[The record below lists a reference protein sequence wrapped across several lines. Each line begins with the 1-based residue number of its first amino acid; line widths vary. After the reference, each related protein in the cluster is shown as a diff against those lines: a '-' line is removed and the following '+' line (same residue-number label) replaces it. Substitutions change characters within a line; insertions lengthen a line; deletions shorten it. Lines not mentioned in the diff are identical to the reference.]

1 MSIREKLTQDMK
13 EAMKAKQADRL
24 SVIRMALAKFKETD
38 IEWRLKNVETTPEP
52 ELIVVLTKMVKQ
64 RKESAQT
71 YRDNARED
79 AALKELAEIDVL
91 NEYLPKPLSE
101 DEVSQAIT
109 QAISESEAKDVNDTG
124 KVVAYLK
131 EKYSGQIDFGKIV
144 PHIRQKLSA

>member
-1 MSIREKLTQDMK
+1 
-13 EAMKAKQADRL
+13 
-24 SVIRMALAKFKETD
+24 MALAKFKETD